1 LPQVFYNDNDD
12 EMALLEEKEMPK
24 GDPAK
29 VKLNT
34 RNVKNDEKAQEN
46 QALQREVRLL
56 RTLRTIQKLPEAKY
70 ALGFR

>member
-1 LPQVFYNDNDD
+1 MPQVFYNDNDD

>member
-1 LPQVFYNDNDD
+1 MFYNDNDD